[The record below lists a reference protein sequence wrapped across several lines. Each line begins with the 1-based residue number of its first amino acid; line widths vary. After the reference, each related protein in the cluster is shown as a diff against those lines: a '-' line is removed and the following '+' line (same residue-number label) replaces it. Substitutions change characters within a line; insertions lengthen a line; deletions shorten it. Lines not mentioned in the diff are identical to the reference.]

1 MEEGRGGKEKKRR
14 TTREEDRRW
23 QRLPW
28 PGPHTSSMEPN
39 YEAGSSQRFGEPIHQ
54 APAGPQSSS
63 REQNHQCPQSSSMGP
78 NHHQIPQ
85 NVIAQTSHRPLLEK
99 TLPRSSWGESDNQPP
114 VLGSKQLKKNT
125 SGLLAFENCNQAKT
139 WKPLGCRLV
148 GTWKLPGCHLVA
160 AIIIAL
166 LSILIRPTV
175 GGEHQFSHRQ

>member
-1 MEEGRGGKEKKRR
+1 MEEGRGGKEKKRK

-39 YEAGSSQRFGEPIHQ
+39 YEAARSQRFGEPIHQ

-63 REQNHQCPQSSSMGP
+63 MGQ

-99 TLPRSSWGESDNQPP
+99 TLPRTSWGESDNQPP

-125 SGLLAFENCNQAKT
+125 SGLLAFESCNQAKT

-148 GTWKLPGCHLVA
+148 GTWKPGCHPGTWKLPGCHLVA

>member
-1 MEEGRGGKEKKRR
+1 MEGERGGKEKKRK

-78 NHHQIPQ
+78 NHQIPQ
-85 NVIAQTSHRPLLEK
+85 NVFAQTSHRPLLEK
-99 TLPRSSWGESDNQPP
+99 TLPRTFWGESDNQPP

-125 SGLLAFENCNQAKT
+125 SGLLAVESCNQAKT

-175 GGEHQFSHRQ
+175 GGKH